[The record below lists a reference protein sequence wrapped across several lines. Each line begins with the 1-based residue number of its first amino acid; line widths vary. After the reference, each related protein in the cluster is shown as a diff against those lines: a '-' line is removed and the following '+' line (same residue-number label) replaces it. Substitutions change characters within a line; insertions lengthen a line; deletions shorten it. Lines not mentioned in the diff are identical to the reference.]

1 MSDQTQAGSFDKP
14 MTLPDDD
21 SVANR
26 QEIQTALIHH
36 VAELNEQEV
45 LALVQQR
52 LRNGDDP
59 LLIVEECQE
68 GMRRVGERYEQ
79 GQYFLSGLIMAGEI
93 FREVMELAQ
102 PVIKEKVQGNES
114 GRILLGTVQGD
125 IHDIGKNIQSILF
138 SCYGFTVYDLGV
150 DVPPDAF
157 VTQATKVKPDIVG
170 LSGLLT
176 SSYDAMRDTI
186 ALFRRDSDHPLVSIP
201 IIIGGVSINDQV
213 CQYVG
218 ADYWIVNAMEGVR
231 LCQRL
236 LADKRTENSKF

>member
-1 MSDQTQAGSFDKP
+1 MSKQTQADGFDGS

-21 SVANR
+21 GVTSY
-26 QEIQTALIHH
+26 QEVQADLIHH
-36 VAELNEQEV
+36 VVELNEQEV
-45 LALVQQR
+45 LALVQKR
-52 LRNGDDP
+52 LSNGVDP
-59 LLIVEECQE
+59 LSIVEACQG

-93 FREVMELAQ
+93 FREVMELTQ
-102 PVIKEKVQGNES
+102 PVIKEKVQGNET

-125 IHDIGKNIQSILF
+125 IHDIGKNIQSMLF

-150 DVPPDAF
+150 DVPPDVF
-157 VTQATKVKPDIVG
+157 VTEATKFEPDVVG

-176 SSYDAMRDTI
+176 SSYDAMHDTV
-186 ALFRRDSDHPLVSIP
+186 ALFRHNPDHSLVNIP

-213 CQYVG
+213 CQYVE
-218 ADYWIVNAMEGVR
+218 ADYWIVNAMDGVR

-236 LADKRTENSKF
+236 LADKRTDILP